1 MSLKGNAI
9 IGQSGGPTIVI
20 NSSLVGAIQAAYDV
34 DEIQRFY
41 GAIHGMDGLL
51 NEQLCDL
58 FREDPD
64 IVEAMRYVPSAGLG
78 TSRIKP
84 HDKDLERAMEVFKA
98 HNVRYFFYIG
108 GADSQLACHKVSELA
123 KTSDWEMHV
132 VGIPKTIDNNLV
144 VTDCSPGFGSAARY
158 AATCC
163 QYVGRDA
170 EAFGT
175 LEVVEIMGRNEGWLT
190 GAASAARP
198 APDAPPHLVY
208 LPEVKVTRE
217 QLISD
222 VKEKYDE
229 HGYCVIA
236 VSEGFAFE
244 GEDRVTTSEQVD
256 EFGHCRLGGVA
267 QWLSDVIE
275 EGVGVRSRH
284 DKLGN
289 LQRCFAATA
298 SQVDLDQA
306 YAVGQNA
313 VHWAVEG
320 QTDIMVTIERENDD
334 PYQWECGATSL
345 TTVAGASKAVPRE
358 WINEAGNDVTEE
370 FVTYCKPL
378 MTGRACELDTG
389 FTSFPR
395 FRKQQVGCELCTYE
409 REK

>member
-20 NSSLVGAIQAAYDV
+20 NASLVGAIQAAWDLE
-34 DEIQRFY
+34 EIERFY
-41 GAIHGMDGLL
+41 GAIHGMDGVL
-51 NEQLCDL
+51 NEDLCDM

-64 IVEAMRYVPSAGLG
+64 LVEAMRFVPSAGLG
-78 TSRIKP
+78 TCRLKP
-84 HDKDLERAMEVFKA
+84 NDRDLERAMEVFKA
-98 HNVRYFFYIG
+98 HNVRYVFYTG
-108 GADSQLACHKVSELA
+108 GDDSQLACHRVSELA
-123 KTSDWEMHV
+123 KSSDWDMRV
-132 VGIPKTIDNNLV
+132 IGIPKTIDNNLV

-175 LEVVEIMGRNEGWLT
+175 LEVVEVMGRNEGWLT
-190 GAASAARP
+190 GATAAGRP
-198 APDAPPHLVY
+198 TPDAPPHLVY
-208 LPEVKVTRE
+208 LPEVKVTRR
-217 QLISD
+217 QLIDD
-222 VKEKYDE
+222 VKKKYDE

-244 GEDRVTTSEQVD
+244 GEDRVTTSDQVD
-256 EFGHCRLGGVA
+256 EFGHSRLGGVA

-306 YAVGQNA
+306 YAVGQKA
-313 VHWAVEG
+313 VEWAVEG

-345 TTVAGASKAVPRE
+345 MSVAGASKGVPRE
-358 WINEAGNDVTEE
+358 WINEEGNDVTDE
-370 FVTYCKPL
+370 FVTYCRPL
-378 MTGRACELDTG
+378 MVGRACELDTG
-389 FTSFPR
+389 FTTFPR
-395 FRKQQVGCELCTYE
+395 FRMHRIECQLCAYE
-409 REK
+409 RE

>member
-1 MSLKGNAI
+1 MSLTGNAI

-20 NSSLVGAIQAAYDV
+20 NASLVGAIQAAWDL
-34 DEIQRFY
+34 DEIEHFY
-41 GAIHGMDGLL
+41 GALHGMDGVL
-51 NEQLCDL
+51 NEDLCDL

-64 IVEAMRYVPSAGLG
+64 IVEEMRFVPSAGIG
-78 TSRIKP
+78 TCRLKP
-84 HDKDLERAMEVFKA
+84 NEEDLERAMEVFRA
-98 HNVRYFFYIG
+98 HNVRYFFYTG
-108 GADSQLACHKVSELA
+108 GDDSQLACHRVSELA
-123 KTSDWEMHV
+123 KTGDWDMQV

-144 VTDCSPGFGSAARY
+144 VTDCCPGFGSAARY

-190 GAASAARP
+190 GATSAARP

-208 LPEVKVTRE
+208 LPEVKVTRK
-217 QLISD
+217 QLIDD
-222 VKEKYDE
+222 VKKKYDE

-236 VSEGFAFE
+236 VSEGFTFA
-244 GEDRVTTSEQVD
+244 GEERQTTSDQVD
-256 EFGHCRLGGVA
+256 EFGHSRLGGVA

-306 YAVGQNA
+306 YAVGKTA
-313 VHWAVEG
+313 VEWAVEG
-320 QTDIMVTIERENDD
+320 QTDVMITIERKNDD
-334 PYQWECGATSL
+334 PYQWEPAATSL
-345 TTVAGASKAVPRE
+345 MSVAGESKGVPRE
-358 WINEAGNDVTEE
+358 WINEEGNDITEE
-370 FVTYCKPL
+370 FVTYCRPL
-378 MTGRACELDTG
+378 LVGRACELDTG
-389 FTSFPR
+389 FTSFPQ
-395 FRKQQVGCELCTYE
+395 FHKHTIEKKLEPYE
-409 REK
+409 RE

>member
-20 NSSLVGAIQAAYDV
+20 NSSLVGAIQAAWDL
-34 DEIQRFY
+34 DEIQHFY

-84 HDKDLERAMEVFKA
+84 KEKDLERAMEVFKA
-98 HNVRYFFYIG
+98 HDVRYFFYIG
-108 GADSQLACHKVSELA
+108 GDDSQLACHMISELA
-123 KTSDWEMHV
+123 KSSDWEMRV

-144 VTDCSPGFGSAARY
+144 VTDCCPGFGSAARY
-158 AATCC
+158 AALCC
-163 QYVGRDA
+163 QYAGRDA
-170 EAFGT
+170 EAFGN

-198 APDAPPHLVY
+198 DPDAPPHLVY

-217 QLISD
+217 QLIED
-222 VKEKYDE
+222 TKRVYDKY
-229 HGYCVIA
+229 GYAVIA
-236 VSEGFAFE
+236 VSEGFAFA
-244 GEDRVTTSEQVD
+244 GEDKATTSDKVD
-256 EFGHCRLGGVA
+256 EFGHSRLGGVA
-267 QWLSDVIE
+267 QWLGDVLE
-275 EGVGVRSRH
+275 EATGVRARN
-284 DKLGN
+284 DRLGN

-306 YAVGQNA
+306 YAVGKTA
-313 VHWAVEG
+313 VEWAVEG
-320 QTDIMVTIERENDD
+320 QTDIMVTIERKSDD
-334 PYQWECGATSL
+334 PYTWECGATSL
-345 TTVAGASKAVPRE
+345 MTVAGDSKPVPRE

-370 FVTYCKPL
+370 FVRYCLPL
-378 MTGRACELDTG
+378 LVGRACELDTG
-389 FTSFPR
+389 FSSFPQ
-395 FRKQQVGCELCTYE
+395 FRKQMVECQLCVYE
-409 REK
+409 R

>member
-1 MSLKGNAI
+1 MSLTGNAI

-20 NSSLVGAIQAAYDV
+20 NASLVGAIQAAWDL
-34 DEIQRFY
+34 DEIERFY
-41 GAIHGMDGLL
+41 GAVHGMDGVL
-51 NEQLCDL
+51 NEDLCDL

-64 IVEAMRYVPSAGLG
+64 VVEEMQFVPSAGIG
-78 TSRIKP
+78 TCRLKP
-84 HDKDLERAMEVFKA
+84 DDQDLERAMEVFKA
-98 HNVRYFFYIG
+98 HNIRYFFYTG
-108 GADSQLACHKVSELA
+108 GDDSQLACHRVSELA
-123 KTSDWEMHV
+123 KSSDWDMHV

-144 VTDCSPGFGSAARY
+144 VTDCCPGFGSAARY

-190 GAASAARP
+190 GATAAARP
-198 APDAPPHLVY
+198 TPDAPPHLVY
-208 LPEVKVTRE
+208 LPEVKVTRD

-222 VKEKYDE
+222 VKSMYDR

-244 GEDRVTTSEQVD
+244 GEDRVTTSDEVD
-256 EFGHCRLGGVA
+256 EFGHCRLGGVS

-306 YAVGQNA
+306 YAVGKTA
-313 VHWAVEG
+313 VEWAVEG
-320 QTDIMVTIERENDD
+320 QTDVMITIERKNDD
-334 PYQWECGATSL
+334 PYQWEPAATSL
-345 TTVAGASKAVPRE
+345 MTVAGESKAVPRE
-358 WINEAGNDVTEE
+358 WINDEGNDITDE

-378 MTGRACELDTG
+378 LTGRACELDTG
-389 FTSFPR
+389 FTSFPK
-395 FRKQQVGCELCTYE
+395 FRKATIDKKLEPYE
-409 REK
+409 RE